1 MDQQQKGYGQQPPNY
16 YTPPPGQ
23 PQYQQQGYG
32 QPQQSYQP
40 QQYQQPYY
48 QPQPV
53 PQTVYVQQP
62 QKKEDSSMCLGCL
75 AAMCFC
81 CALDAIF

>member
-1 MDQQQKGYGQQPPNY
+1 MVNLNNHINLNSINSLIINHSKFIFSLSFLKNIYIFH
-16 YTPPPGQ
+16 
-23 PQYQQQGYG
+23 
-32 QPQQSYQP
+32 SR
-40 QQYQQPYY
+40 
-48 QPQPV
+48 PV
-53 PQTVYVQQP
+53 PQTVYVQQQP